1 MRNTGSKAVM
11 EHQCEASRSMNKAI
25 SSRRNRAL
33 INNGARTTRSNRLIV
48 THRPPP
54 KAQSCQPP
62 SPLPRHLPLRS
73 RRRLRAAPGPG
84 PAPPRRRR
92 HGHHLIIVTVA
103 PTTVAARLRRARR
116 HRRSRPRPQWRARRL
131 PGAAG
136 LYVQRQPDGE
146 DIDIDEADGHGVKVQ
161 VLPASHVAQ
170 PLQDVAQR

>member
-161 VLPASHVAQ
+161 VLPAGHVAQ